1 MKKLFVLFF
10 ALLLVCGSFAAPA
23 PAKAAAKTP
32 AKTTA
37 VKKRAPRRN
46 VVKTYYEAQFVK
58 GKWNPADWEM
68 VRSWRF
74 DHDAAFLQMPNCIQN
89 RVPEGLTDDELQGKK
104 GNAGYAIMLLKQKF
118 KGNTTITCT
127 MEFDYRMAP
136 GIILSYEPVK
146 FGKDKLELREHF
158 EVILY
163 DDGLNLWHHYF
174 EKGAPNSKDPRVIK
188 TGVEQKWRKVLY
200 LDEKKFYKAKTKYE
214 VKVNVRY
221 TSRGPQ
227 IEISCGGRVIG
238 CYAPQMPKG
247 EYRIGL
253 VGCEGRNRF
262 YDFKVTNR

>member
-1 MKKLFVLFF
+1 
-10 ALLLVCGSFAAPA
+10 
-23 PAKAAAKTP
+23 
-32 AKTTA
+32 
-37 VKKRAPRRN
+37 
-46 VVKTYYEAQFVK
+46 
-58 GKWNPADWEM
+58 M

-74 DHDAAFLQMPNCIQN
+74 DHDAEFLQMPKCIQN
-89 RVPEGLTDDELQGKK
+89 RVPEGLTDEELQGKK

-118 KGNTTITCT
+118 KGSTVITCN

-136 GIILSYEPVK
+136 GIIISFEPVK
-146 FGKDKLELREHF
+146 YGKDKLELREHY

-174 EKGAPNSKDPRVIK
+174 EKGAPGSKDPRIIK
-188 TGVEQKWRKVLY
+188 SGVEQKWRKACHLT
-200 LDEKKFYKAKTKYE
+200 EKKFYKPKTKYE
-214 VKVNVRY
+214 LKVNVRQ

-227 IEISCGGRVIG
+227 IDISCGGRTIG
-238 CYAPQMPKG
+238 CYAPRVPAG